1 METTSLAALRT
12 ALAQLV
18 TRIVPRYEPNRAV
31 RWCWQDDQRS
41 HVAGPLRTFDLVPT
55 IAEEVPGGAYGE
67 GILYRSTFAF
77 VAVYDR
83 CSDVEVTLAASD
95 DGADISA
102 MLVRAHTTI
111 PGMMPIEMEAST
123 RGEPLLVPLVDADSP
138 DGRRVVRW
146 LFTVKFWASDVVEMT
161 P

>member
-1 METTSLAALRT
+1 METTTLANIRT

-18 TRIVPRYEPNRAV
+18 VRIVPRHQAHRAV

-41 HVAGPLRTFDLVPT
+41 HVAGPLRTFDLVPS

-67 GILYRSTFAF
+67 GILYRSAF
-77 VAVYDR
+77 QLVATYDR
-83 CSDVEVTLAASD
+83 WTDIEVTLAASD
-95 DGADISA
+95 DGADLAA

-111 PGMMPIEMEAST
+111 AGMMPLEMEASA
-123 RGEPLLVPLVDADSP
+123 RGEPLLLPLVDPESP
-138 DGRRVVRW
+138 EGRRVVRW
-146 LFTVKFWASDVVEMT
+146 LFVVKFWASDVVELT